1 MLISF
6 HKISIPEKNLKE
18 TMLKLIKKSLN
29 LKSGILFFIIAS
41 LTIFVS
47 INIKRNKPKDITN
60 YVVNVEKGL
69 LSDSINSSGEIKAI
83 KSVKISPRKAGFIQ
97 TLNVEEGDKVK
108 KDQLLGTLDDK
119 EFKYKLKELVIK
131 KDKNESDFLRRE
143 YLYNEG
149 AISKENLEDFK
160 TKFNTAKAKLNDAIS
175 EESFYLIKSPFAGT
189 ITSKYAEIGSYVA
202 PIANISSNTSAKN
215 FIFELSNGIE
225 IIAKVPESD
234 IGRIKIGQEASVR
247 IESFPSTKYQAK
259 IIKIA
264 PRAIKDNNVTSF
276 EVTLRFKE
284 ISNNIKIGM
293 TADLEFK
300 VKDDIEKILVPTVS
314 IVTEKGKK
322 GILKLDKNNFP
333 KFEEVEFG
341 ISSGSKTSVING
353 LKPGE
358 KIFIDIPPWSKRK

>member
-1 MLISF
+1 ML
-6 HKISIPEKNLKE
+6 E
-18 TMLKLIKKSLN
+18 LIKKNLN
-29 LKSGILFFIIAS
+29 FKSGILIFIIAS
-41 LTIFVS
+41 FVIFLS
-47 INIKRNKPKDITN
+47 NNIKKNKPKDISN
-60 YVVNVEKGL
+60 YVVDVKKGL
-69 LSDSINSSGEIKAI
+69 LSETINSSGEIKAI
-83 KSVKISPRKAGFIQ
+83 KTVKISPRKSGFIQ
-97 TLNVEEGDKVK
+97 SLLVEEGDKVNK
-108 KDQLLGTLDDK
+108 EQILGTLDDK
-119 EFKYKLKELVIK
+119 EFKFKLKELKIRN
-131 KDKNESDFLRRE
+131 DKQKSDFLRRE

-149 AISKENLEDFK
+149 AISKENFEDFK
-160 TKFNTAKAKLNDAIS
+160 TKYNTSSAKLNDAIS
-175 EESFYLIKSPFAGT
+175 EESFYLIKSPFSGT

-202 PIANISSNTSAKN
+202 PIANMSSNSSAKN
-215 FIFELSNGIE
+215 FIFELSDGIE

-247 IESFPSTKYQAK
+247 IESYPSKKYQAK

-284 ISNNIKIGM
+284 ISDYIKIGM

-300 VKDDIEKILVPTVS
+300 VENDIEKILVPTVS

-341 ISSGSKTSVING
+341 ISSGSQTSVING

>member
-1 MLISF
+1 ML
-6 HKISIPEKNLKE
+6 E
-18 TMLKLIKKSLN
+18 LIKKNLN
-29 LKSGILFFIIAS
+29 FKSGILIFIIAS
-41 LTIFVS
+41 FVIFLS
-47 INIKRNKPKDITN
+47 NNIKKNKPKDISN
-60 YVVNVEKGL
+60 YVVDVKKGL
-69 LSDSINSSGEIKAI
+69 LSETINSSGEIKAI
-83 KSVKISPRKAGFIQ
+83 KTVKISPRKSGFIQ
-97 TLNVEEGDKVK
+97 SLLVEEGDKVNK
-108 KDQLLGTLDDK
+108 EQILGTLDDK
-119 EFKYKLKELVIK
+119 EFKFKLQELKIRN
-131 KDKNESDFLRRE
+131 DKQKSDFLRRE

-149 AISKENLEDFK
+149 AISKENFEDFK
-160 TKFNTAKAKLNDAIS
+160 TKYNTSSAKLNDAIS
-175 EESFYLIKSPFAGT
+175 EESFYLIKSPFSGT

-202 PIANISSNTSAKN
+202 PIANMSSNTSAKN
-215 FIFELSNGIE
+215 FIFELSDGIE

-247 IESFPSTKYQAK
+247 IESYPSKKYQAK
-259 IIKIA
+259 ITKIA

-284 ISNNIKIGM
+284 ISDDIKIGM

-300 VKDDIEKILVPTVS
+300 VENDIEKILVPTVS

-341 ISSGSKTSVING
+341 ISSGSQTSVING
-353 LKPGE
+353 LKTGE

>member
-1 MLISF
+1 
-6 HKISIPEKNLKE
+6 KNLKE

-264 PRAIKDNNVTSF
+264 PRAVKDNNVTSF

-300 VKDDIEKILVPTVS
+300 VEDDVEKILVPTVS

-358 KIFIDIPPWSKRK
+358 KIFIDIPPWS

>member
-1 MLISF
+1 ML
-6 HKISIPEKNLKE
+6 E
-18 TMLKLIKKSLN
+18 LIKKNLN
-29 LKSGILFFIIAS
+29 FKSGILIFIIAS
-41 LTIFVS
+41 FIIFLS
-47 INIKRNKPKDITN
+47 NNIKKNKPKDISN
-60 YVVNVEKGL
+60 YVVDVKKGL
-69 LSDSINSSGEIKAI
+69 LSETINSSGEIKAI
-83 KSVKISPRKAGFIQ
+83 KTVKISPRKSGFIQ
-97 TLNVEEGDKVK
+97 SLLVEEGDKVNK
-108 KDQLLGTLDDK
+108 EQILGTLDDK
-119 EFKYKLKELVIK
+119 EFKFKLQELKIRN
-131 KDKNESDFLRRE
+131 DKQKSDFLRRE
-143 YLYNEG
+143 YLFNEG
-149 AISKENLEDFK
+149 AISKENFEDFK
-160 TKFNTAKAKLNDAIS
+160 TKYNTSSAKLNDAIS
-175 EESFYLIKSPFAGT
+175 EESFYLIKSPFSGT

-202 PIANISSNTSAKN
+202 PIANMSSNTSAKN
-215 FIFELSNGIE
+215 FIFELSDGIE

-247 IESFPSTKYQAK
+247 IESYPSKKYQAK
-259 IIKIA
+259 IMKIA

-284 ISNNIKIGM
+284 ISDDIKIGM

-300 VKDDIEKILVPTVS
+300 VENDIEKILVPTVS

-341 ISSGSKTSVING
+341 ISSGSQTSVING

>member
-1 MLISF
+1 MISF
-6 HKISIPEKNLKE
+6 HRISIPEKNLKE
-18 TMLKLIKKSLN
+18 TMLKLIKKNLN

-264 PRAIKDNNVTSF
+264 PRAVKDNNVTSF

-300 VKDDIEKILVPTVS
+300 VEDDVEKILVPTVS

>member
-1 MLISF
+1 ML
-6 HKISIPEKNLKE
+6 E
-18 TMLKLIKKSLN
+18 LIKKNLN
-29 LKSGILFFIIAS
+29 FKSGILIFIIAS
-41 LTIFVS
+41 FFIFLSNNV
-47 INIKRNKPKDITN
+47 KKNKPKDISN
-60 YVVNVEKGL
+60 YVVDVKKGL
-69 LSDSINSSGEIKAI
+69 LSESINSSGEIKAI
-83 KSVKISPRKAGFIQ
+83 RTLKISPRKPGFIQ
-97 TLNVEEGDKVK
+97 TLIVEEGDQVT

-119 EFKYKLKELVIK
+119 EFKFKLKELK
-131 KDKNESDFLRRE
+131 LRNEKQKSDFERRE

-149 AISKENLEDFK
+149 AISKENFEDFK
-160 TKFNTAKAKLNDAIS
+160 TKFNTSRAKLNDALS
-175 EESFYLIKSPFAGT
+175 EESFYLIKSPFSGT
-189 ITSKYAEIGSYVA
+189 IISKYAEIGSYVA
-202 PIANISSNTSAKN
+202 PIANMSSNTSAKN
-215 FIFELSNGIE
+215 FIFELSDGIQ

-247 IESFPSTKYQAK
+247 IESYPSKKYQAK

-276 EVTLRFKE
+276 EVTLRFIE
-284 ISNNIKIGM
+284 ISDDVKIGM

-322 GILKLDKNNFP
+322 GILKLDKNNSP

-341 ISSGSKTSVING
+341 ISSGSQTSVING

>member
-1 MLISF
+1 MISF
-6 HKISIPEKNLKE
+6 HRISIPEKNLKE

-264 PRAIKDNNVTSF
+264 PRAVKDNNVTSF

>member
-6 HKISIPEKNLKE
+6 HRISIPEKNLKE
-18 TMLKLIKKSLN
+18 TMLKLIKKNLN

-264 PRAIKDNNVTSF
+264 PRAVKDNNVTSF

-300 VKDDIEKILVPTVS
+300 VEDEVEKILVPTVS

>member
-1 MLISF
+1 MISF
-6 HKISIPEKNLKE
+6 HRISIPEKNLKE
-18 TMLKLIKKSLN
+18 TMLKLIKKNLN

-202 PIANISSNTSAKN
+202 PSANISSNTSAKN

-264 PRAIKDNNVTSF
+264 PRAVKDNNVTSF

-300 VKDDIEKILVPTVS
+300 VEDDVEKILVPTVS

>member
-6 HKISIPEKNLKE
+6 HRISIPEKNLKE

-202 PIANISSNTSAKN
+202 PIANINSNTSAKN

-264 PRAIKDNNVTSF
+264 PRAVKDNNVTSF

-300 VKDDIEKILVPTVS
+300 VEDDVEKILVPTVS

>member
-1 MLISF
+1 MISF
-6 HKISIPEKNLKE
+6 HRISIPEKNLKE

-264 PRAIKDNNVTSF
+264 PRAVKDNNVTSF

-300 VKDDIEKILVPTVS
+300 VEDDIEKIFVPTVS

-322 GILKLDKNNFP
+322 GILKLDRNNFP

>member
-1 MLISF
+1 MF
-6 HKISIPEKNLKE
+6 E
-18 TMLKLIKKSLN
+18 LIKKNLN
-29 LKSGILFFIIAS
+29 FKAGILIFIIAS
-41 LTIFVS
+41 FFIFLS
-47 INIKRNKPKDITN
+47 NNIKKNKPKDISN
-60 YVVNVEKGL
+60 YVVEVKKGL
-69 LSDSINSSGEIKAI
+69 LSETINSTGELKAI
-83 KSVKISPRKAGFIQ
+83 KTVKISPRKAGFIQ
-97 TLNVEEGDKVK
+97 TLNVEEGDIVS

-119 EFKYKLKELVIK
+119 EFKYKLKELK
-131 KDKNESDFLRRE
+131 LRNEKQKSDYLRRE
-143 YLYNEG
+143 YLYSEG
-149 AISKENLEDFK
+149 AISKENYEEFK
-160 TKFNTAKAKLNDAIS
+160 TNYNTSTAKLNDAIS
-175 EESFYLIKSPFAGT
+175 EESFYLIKSPFSGT

-202 PIANISSNTSAKN
+202 PIANMSSNTSAKN
-215 FIFELSNGIE
+215 FIFELSDGIE

-247 IESFPSTKYQAK
+247 IESYPSKKYQAK

-284 ISNNIKIGM
+284 ISDDIKIGM

-300 VKDDIEKILVPTVS
+300 VENDIEKILVPTVS

-341 ISSGSKTSVING
+341 ISSGSQTSVING

>member
-1 MLISF
+1 
-6 HKISIPEKNLKE
+6 
-18 TMLKLIKKSLN
+18 MLKLIKKNLN

-47 INIKRNKPKDITN
+47 NNLKRNKPKDISN

-69 LSDSINSSGEIKAI
+69 LSESINSSGEIKAI
-83 KSVKISPRKAGFIQ
+83 KSVKISPRKAGFIK

-108 KDQLLGTLDDK
+108 KDQLLGTLDDN
-119 EFKYKLKELVIK
+119 EFKYKLEELMIK

-247 IESFPSTKYQAK
+247 IESFPSKKYQAK

-264 PRAIKDNNVTSF
+264 PRAVKDNNVTSF

-353 LKPGE
+353 LIPGE

>member
-1 MLISF
+1 ML
-6 HKISIPEKNLKE
+6 E
-18 TMLKLIKKSLN
+18 LIKKNLN
-29 LKSGILFFIIAS
+29 FKSGILIFIIAS
-41 LTIFVS
+41 FVIFLS
-47 INIKRNKPKDITN
+47 NNIKKNKPKDISN
-60 YVVNVEKGL
+60 YVVDVKKGL
-69 LSDSINSSGEIKAI
+69 LSESINSSGEIKAI
-83 KSVKISPRKAGFIQ
+83 KTVKISPRKPGFIQ
-97 TLNVEEGDKVK
+97 TLLVEEGDKVK
-108 KDQLLGTLDDK
+108 EEQLLGTLDDK
-119 EFKYKLKELVIK
+119 EFKFKLKELKIR
-131 KDKNESDFLRRE
+131 NEKQKSDFLRRE

-149 AISKENLEDFK
+149 AISKENFEDFK
-160 TKFNTAKAKLNDAIS
+160 TKYNTSSAKLNDAIS
-175 EESFYLIKSPFAGT
+175 EESFYLIKSPFSGT

-202 PIANISSNTSAKN
+202 PIANMSSNSSAKN
-215 FIFELSNGIE
+215 FIFELSDGIE

-247 IESFPSTKYQAK
+247 IESYPSKKYQAK

-284 ISNNIKIGM
+284 ISDDIKIGM

-300 VKDDIEKILVPTVS
+300 VENDIEKILVPTVS
-314 IVTEKGKK
+314 IVTENGKR
-322 GILKLDKNNFP
+322 GILKLDKNNSP

-341 ISSGSKTSVING
+341 ISSGSQTSVING

>member
-1 MLISF
+1 ML
-6 HKISIPEKNLKE
+6 E
-18 TMLKLIKKSLN
+18 LIKKNLN
-29 LKSGILFFIIAS
+29 FKSGILIFIITS
-41 LTIFVS
+41 FVIFLS
-47 INIKRNKPKDITN
+47 NNIKKNKPKDISN
-60 YVVNVEKGL
+60 YVVDVEKGL
-69 LSDSINSSGEIKAI
+69 LSESINSSGQIKAI
-83 KSVKISPRKAGFIQ
+83 KTVKISPRKPGFIK
-97 TLNVEEGDKVK
+97 TLIVEEGDKVI

-119 EFKYKLKELVIK
+119 EFKYKLKELKIRN
-131 KDKNESDFLRRE
+131 DKQKSDFLRRE
-143 YLYNEG
+143 YLFNEG
-149 AISKENLEDFK
+149 AISKENFEDFK
-160 TKFNTAKAKLNDAIS
+160 NKYNTANAKLNDALS
-175 EESFYLIKSPFAGT
+175 EESFYLVKSPFSGT

-202 PIANISSNTSAKN
+202 PIANMSSNTSAKN
-215 FIFELSNGIE
+215 FIYELSDGIE
-225 IIAKVPESD
+225 LVAKVPESD

-247 IESFPSTKYQAK
+247 IESYPSKKYQAK

-284 ISNNIKIGM
+284 ISDNIKIGM

-300 VKDDIEKILVPTVS
+300 VENGIEKILVPTVS

-322 GILKLDKNNFP
+322 GILKLDKDNFP

-341 ISSGSKTSVING
+341 ITSGSKTSVING

>member
-1 MLISF
+1 
-6 HKISIPEKNLKE
+6 
-18 TMLKLIKKSLN
+18 MLKLIKKNLN

-47 INIKRNKPKDITN
+47 NNIKRNKPKDISN

-69 LSDSINSSGEIKAI
+69 LSESINSSGEIKAI
-83 KSVKISPRKAGFIQ
+83 KSVKISPRKAGFIK

-108 KDQLLGTLDDK
+108 KDQLLGTLDDN
-119 EFKYKLKELVIK
+119 EFKYKLEELMIK

-247 IESFPSTKYQAK
+247 IESFPSKKYQAK

-264 PRAIKDNNVTSF
+264 PRAVKDNNVTSF

-322 GILKLDKNNFP
+322 GILKLDKNNLP

>member
-6 HKISIPEKNLKE
+6 HRISIPKKNLKE

-264 PRAIKDNNVTSF
+264 PRAVKDNNVTSF

-300 VKDDIEKILVPTVS
+300 VEDEVEKILVPTVS

>member
-1 MLISF
+1 MISF
-6 HKISIPEKNLKE
+6 HRISIPEKNLKE

-119 EFKYKLKELVIK
+119 EFRYKLKELVIK

-143 YLYNEG
+143 FLYNEG

-264 PRAIKDNNVTSF
+264 PRAVKDNNVTSF

-300 VKDDIEKILVPTVS
+300 VEDDVEKILVPTVS

>member
-1 MLISF
+1 MISF
-6 HKISIPEKNLKE
+6 HRISIPEKNLKE

-69 LSDSINSSGEIKAI
+69 LSESINSSGEIKAI

-264 PRAIKDNNVTSF
+264 PRAVKDNNVTSF

-300 VKDDIEKILVPTVS
+300 VEDDVEKILVPTVS

>member
-1 MLISF
+1 MISF
-6 HKISIPEKNLKE
+6 HRISIPEKNLKE

-264 PRAIKDNNVTSF
+264 PRAVKDNNVTSF

-300 VKDDIEKILVPTVS
+300 VEDDVEKILVPTVS

-358 KIFIDIPPWSKRK
+358 KIFIDIPPWSKSR

>member
-1 MLISF
+1 
-6 HKISIPEKNLKE
+6 
-18 TMLKLIKKSLN
+18 MLKLIKKNLN

-47 INIKRNKPKDITN
+47 NNLKRNKPKDISN

-69 LSDSINSSGEIKAI
+69 LSESINSSGEIKAI
-83 KSVKISPRKAGFIQ
+83 KSVKISPRKAGFIK

-108 KDQLLGTLDDK
+108 KDQLLGTLDDN
-119 EFKYKLKELVIK
+119 EFKYKLEELMIK

-160 TKFNTAKAKLNDAIS
+160 TKLNTAKAKLNDAIS

-202 PIANISSNTSAKN
+202 PIANLSSNTSAKN

-247 IESFPSTKYQAK
+247 IESFPSKKYQAK

-264 PRAIKDNNVTSF
+264 PRAVKDNNVTSF

>member
-1 MLISF
+1 MI
-6 HKISIPEKNLKE
+6 
-18 TMLKLIKKSLN
+18 KLIKKNLN
-29 LKSGILFFIIAS
+29 IKSGILLFIIAS
-41 LTIFVS
+41 LSIFVAN
-47 INIKRNKPKDITN
+47 NIKKNKPRDITD
-60 YVVNVEKGL
+60 YVVDVEKGL
-69 LSDSINSSGEIKAI
+69 LSESINSSGEIKAT
-83 KSVKISPRKAGFIQ
+83 KSVKISPRKPGFIK
-97 TLNVEEGDKVK
+97 TLNVEEGDIVK
-108 KDQLLGTLDDK
+108 KDQVLGTLDDT
-119 EFKYKLKELVIK
+119 EFKFKLKELKLIN
-131 KDKNESDFLRRE
+131 DKQKSEFLRRE

-149 AISKENLEDFK
+149 AISKENFEDFK
-160 TKFNTAKAKLNDAIS
+160 TKYNTASAKLNDAKS
-175 EESFYLIKSPFAGT
+175 EESFYLIKSPFSGT

-202 PIANISSNTSAKN
+202 PIASINSNTSAKN
-215 FIFELSNGIE
+215 FIFELSEGIE

-247 IESFPSTKYQAK
+247 IESYPSKKYIAN

-276 EVTLRFKE
+276 EVTLKFKE

-300 VKDDIEKILVPTVS
+300 VENDIEKILVPTVS

-322 GILKLDKNNFP
+322 GVLKLDKNNFP
-333 KFEEVEFG
+333 IFEEVEFG

>member
-1 MLISF
+1 ML
-6 HKISIPEKNLKE
+6 E
-18 TMLKLIKKSLN
+18 LIKKNLN
-29 LKSGILFFIIAS
+29 LKSGILIFIIAS
-41 LTIFVS
+41 FFIFLS
-47 INIKRNKPKDITN
+47 NNLKKNKPKDISS
-60 YVVNVEKGL
+60 YVVEVKKGL
-69 LSDSINSSGEIKAI
+69 LSEKINSSGEIKAI
-83 KSVKISPRKAGFIQ
+83 KTVKISPRKPGFIKN
-97 TLNVEEGDKVK
+97 LIVEEGDKVS
-108 KDQLLGTLDDK
+108 KDQILGTLDDK
-119 EFKYKLKELVIK
+119 EFKYKLKELKILN
-131 KDKNESDFLRRE
+131 DKQKSDFLRRE

-149 AISKENLEDFK
+149 AISKENLEDFR
-160 TKFNTAKAKLNDAIS
+160 TKYNTSKAQLNDAIS
-175 EESFYLIKSPFAGT
+175 EESFYLIKSPFSGT

-202 PIANISSNTSAKN
+202 PIANMNSNTSAKN
-215 FIFELSNGIE
+215 FIFELSDGIE

-247 IESFPSTKYQAK
+247 IESYPSIKYQAE

-264 PRAIKDNNVTSF
+264 ARAIKDNNVTSF

-284 ISNNIKIGM
+284 ISDDIKIGM

-300 VKDDIEKILVPTVS
+300 VENDIEKILVPTVS

-341 ISSGSKTSVING
+341 ITSGSKTSVIKG
-353 LKPGE
+353 LGTGE

>member
-1 MLISF
+1 ML
-6 HKISIPEKNLKE
+6 E
-18 TMLKLIKKSLN
+18 LIKKNLN
-29 LKSGILFFIIAS
+29 FKSGILIFIIAS
-41 LTIFVS
+41 FVIFLS
-47 INIKRNKPKDITN
+47 NNIKKNKPKDISN
-60 YVVNVEKGL
+60 YVVDVKKGL
-69 LSDSINSSGEIKAI
+69 LSETINSSGEIKAI
-83 KSVKISPRKAGFIQ
+83 KTVKISPRKSGFIQ
-97 TLNVEEGDKVK
+97 SLLVEEGDKVNK
-108 KDQLLGTLDDK
+108 EQILGTLDDK
-119 EFKYKLKELVIK
+119 EFKFKLQELKIRN
-131 KDKNESDFLRRE
+131 DKQKSDFLRRE

-149 AISKENLEDFK
+149 AISKENFEDFK
-160 TKFNTAKAKLNDAIS
+160 TKYNTSSAKLNDAIS
-175 EESFYLIKSPFAGT
+175 EESFYLIKSPFSGT

-202 PIANISSNTSAKN
+202 PIANMSSNSSAKN
-215 FIFELSNGIE
+215 FIFELSDGIE

-247 IESFPSTKYQAK
+247 IESYPSKKYQAK

-284 ISNNIKIGM
+284 ISDDIKIGM

-300 VKDDIEKILVPTVS
+300 VENDIEKILVPTVS

-341 ISSGSKTSVING
+341 ISSGSQTSVING

>member
-1 MLISF
+1 ML
-6 HKISIPEKNLKE
+6 E
-18 TMLKLIKKSLN
+18 LIKKNLN
-29 LKSGILFFIIAS
+29 FKSGILIFIIAS
-41 LTIFVS
+41 FVIFLS
-47 INIKRNKPKDITN
+47 NNIKKNKPKDISN
-60 YVVNVEKGL
+60 YVVDVKKGL
-69 LSDSINSSGEIKAI
+69 LSETINSSGEIKAI
-83 KSVKISPRKAGFIQ
+83 KTVKISPRKSGFIQ
-97 TLNVEEGDKVK
+97 SLLVEEGDKVNK
-108 KDQLLGTLDDK
+108 EQILGTLDDK
-119 EFKYKLKELVIK
+119 EFKFKLQELKIRN
-131 KDKNESDFLRRE
+131 DKQKSDFLRRE
-143 YLYNEG
+143 YLYKEG
-149 AISKENLEDFK
+149 AISKENFEDFK
-160 TKFNTAKAKLNDAIS
+160 TKYNTSSAKLNDAIS
-175 EESFYLIKSPFAGT
+175 EESFYLIKSPFSGT

-202 PIANISSNTSAKN
+202 PIANMSSNTSAKN
-215 FIFELSNGIE
+215 FIFELSDGIE

-247 IESFPSTKYQAK
+247 IESYPSKKYQAK
-259 IIKIA
+259 IMKIA

-284 ISNNIKIGM
+284 ISDDIKIGM

-300 VKDDIEKILVPTVS
+300 VENDIEKILVPTVS

-341 ISSGSKTSVING
+341 ISSGSQTSVING

>member
-1 MLISF
+1 MISF
-6 HKISIPEKNLKE
+6 HRISIPEKNLKE

-175 EESFYLIKSPFAGT
+175 EESFYLIKSPFSGT

-264 PRAIKDNNVTSF
+264 PRAVKDNNVTSF

-300 VKDDIEKILVPTVS
+300 VEDDVEKILVPTVS

>member
-1 MLISF
+1 ML
-6 HKISIPEKNLKE
+6 E
-18 TMLKLIKKSLN
+18 LIKKNLN
-29 LKSGILFFIIAS
+29 FKSGILIFIIAS
-41 LTIFVS
+41 FFIFLS
-47 INIKRNKPKDITN
+47 NNIKKNKPKDISN
-60 YVVNVEKGL
+60 YVVDVEKGL
-69 LSDSINSSGEIKAI
+69 LSESINSSGEIKAI
-83 KSVKISPRKAGFIQ
+83 KTVKISPRKPGFIK
-97 TLNVEEGDKVK
+97 TLIVEEGDKVI

-119 EFKYKLKELVIK
+119 EFKYKLKELKIIN
-131 KDKNESDFLRRE
+131 DKQKSDFSRRE
-143 YLYNEG
+143 YLFNEG
-149 AISKENLEDFK
+149 AISKENFEDFK
-160 TKFNTAKAKLNDAIS
+160 NRYNTANAKLNDAIS
-175 EESFYLIKSPFAGT
+175 EESFYLVKSPFSGT

-202 PIANISSNTSAKN
+202 PIANMSSNTSAKN
-215 FIFELSNGIE
+215 FIYELSDGIE
-225 IIAKVPESD
+225 LVAKVPESD

-247 IESFPSTKYQAK
+247 IESYPSKKYQAK

-284 ISNNIKIGM
+284 ISDNIKIGM

-300 VKDDIEKILVPTVS
+300 VENGIEKILVPTVS

-322 GILKLDKNNFP
+322 GILKLDKDNFP

-341 ISSGSKTSVING
+341 ITSGSKTSVING